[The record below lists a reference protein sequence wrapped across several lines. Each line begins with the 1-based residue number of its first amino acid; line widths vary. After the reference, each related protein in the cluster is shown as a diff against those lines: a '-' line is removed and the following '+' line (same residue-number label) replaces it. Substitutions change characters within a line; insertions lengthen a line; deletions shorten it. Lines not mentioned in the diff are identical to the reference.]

1 MRLGRLQPEGGGF
14 RTAWVPRQGT
24 AMEQLQ
30 RRERSLER
38 RKAALEEHKKALR
51 KRRSGGKARADQP

>member
-1 MRLGRLQPEGGGF
+1 
-14 RTAWVPRQGT
+14 
-24 AMEQLQ
+24 MEQLH

-51 KRRSGGKARADQP
+51 KRRSGGKASADQPKPHHPNPIP

>member
-1 MRLGRLQPEGGGF
+1 
-14 RTAWVPRQGT
+14 
-24 AMEQLQ
+24 MEQLH

-51 KRRSGGKARADQP
+51 KRRSGGKASADQPKHHHPNPIP